1 MTSLL
6 KRRTTHS
13 LWSSGGLF
21 EYRDKIAH
29 SQPDRG
35 DRYNRIR
42 RRHGLEER
50 FAVTEE
56 ELTAELDRGM
66 RCQSTLTSVSI
77 WLDPDLRLQGE
88 R

>member
-1 MTSLL
+1 M
-6 KRRTTHS
+6 
-13 LWSSGGLF
+13 LF

-77 WLDPDLRLQGE
+77 WLDPDLRLHGE